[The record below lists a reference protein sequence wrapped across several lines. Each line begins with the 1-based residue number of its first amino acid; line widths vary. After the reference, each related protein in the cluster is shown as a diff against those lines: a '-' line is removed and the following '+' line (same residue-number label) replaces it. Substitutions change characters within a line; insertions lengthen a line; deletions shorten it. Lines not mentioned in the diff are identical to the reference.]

1 MVSAMIGRL
10 TPGRAFPGRTQ
21 VNVLLLGRDLDRDR
35 HGQVVKTNGRTDTI
49 ILAHYDFADKCVNML
64 SIPRDTRV
72 AIPHHGHHKI
82 NAAHAYGGPNL
93 ACRTVG
99 GLLGVHP
106 DDYIVV
112 DFEGFEKAVDL
123 IIRGR
128 KDSGF
133 MGYLKHTLIPD
144 LKESGSRATAEDFE
158 EAIEWMQKGGI
169 RASSDDIAGELVKIA
184 KSLI

>member
-93 ACRTVG
+93 ACRTVE

-123 IIRGR
+123 MGGLTLTVDKKLDYDDNWGGLHIHLQPGR
-128 KDSGF
+128 QLLNGKQAIGFVRYRKSKDG
-133 MGYLKHTLIPD
+133 HADTD
-144 LKESGSRATAEDFE
+144 
-158 EAIEWMQKGGI
+158 IE
-169 RASSDDIAGELVKIA
+169 RIARQQ
-184 KSLI
+184 